1 MVGGGVLYLAEAAT
15 DVVVGV
21 PDWITKL
28 GLPIAMLLLTIVGLV
43 SLFKALSAER
53 AARIKDRDTTIE
65 QLRADQK
72 EAQTSRQQLI
82 DATRDQSNEFSKLT
96 DAIRS
101 MLEEHRRSK

>member
-1 MVGGGVLYLAEAAT
+1 
-15 DVVVGV
+15 VVGV